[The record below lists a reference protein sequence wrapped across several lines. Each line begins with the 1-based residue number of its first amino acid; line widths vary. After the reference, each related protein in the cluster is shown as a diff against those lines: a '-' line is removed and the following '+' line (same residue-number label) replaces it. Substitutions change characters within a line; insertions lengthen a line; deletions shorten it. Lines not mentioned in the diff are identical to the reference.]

1 MKSIIPSHFSGQLFL
16 SLFFFGYDVSVW
28 LGVDLREYY
37 HVPSMIALTQEV
49 KALPDEGNTFEDWYE
64 DKKAYL
70 NAIEEVHAALFQL
83 KTLG

>member
-1 MKSIIPSHFSGQLFL
+1 
-16 SLFFFGYDVSVW
+16 
-28 LGVDLREYY
+28 
-37 HVPSMIALTQEV
+37 MIALTQEV
-49 KALPDEGNTFEDWYE
+49 KALPDEGNKFEDWYE

>member
-1 MKSIIPSHFSGQLFL
+1 
-16 SLFFFGYDVSVW
+16 
-28 LGVDLREYY
+28 
-37 HVPSMIALTQEV
+37 MIALTQEV